1 MEPFHFDPLPVDD
14 DSMTRIELEKL
25 EDEYAMGRRN
35 TAVQIAA
42 ESSATN
48 PVIAAATVSLAMET
62 VRC

>member
-14 DSMTRIELEKL
+14 DSMTRIELERL

-42 ESSATN
+42 ESSAT
-48 PVIAAATVSLAMET
+48 IAAATVSLAMET